1 MGDCRDLVAL
11 SATNKLLGSCELGW
25 HEAGRSTTYPRVNSS
40 QVQLQMK
47 ASPLD
52 LNALCFFRGTHY
64 QGPWESR
71 PHTQIRIIWGGFQKK
86 FFFPSNFFFPVISN
100 CSLKEPTGTTRARE
114 SRALTSALPQPGGM
128 RGGSCYKEDFERT
141 EGKRAASQELAWVA
155 VSQGTRVIKHPLV
168 LSATPAPSCLPGSL
182 TKRETSLRPWAY
194 RSASGPAADEPSVH
208 CSVVPTIHKSLG
220 DSG

>member
-86 FFFPSNFFFPVISN
+86 FFFPSNFFFPRYKQLFSEGAHRYHQGPWKPGAHFSPPSAWRDERRKLLQGRLWKDWGEEGRLSGA
-100 CSLKEPTGTTRARE
+100 SLGG
-114 SRALTSALPQPGGM
+114 SQPGNQGNKTPPCTLCHP
-128 RGGSCYKEDFERT
+128 SSQLPAWKPDQ
-141 EGKRAASQELAWVA
+141 KR
-155 VSQGTRVIKHPLV
+155 
-168 LSATPAPSCLPGSL
+168 
-182 TKRETSLRPWAY
+182 
-194 RSASGPAADEPSVH
+194 D
-208 CSVVPTIHKSLG
+208 KSEAMGL
-220 DSG
+220 